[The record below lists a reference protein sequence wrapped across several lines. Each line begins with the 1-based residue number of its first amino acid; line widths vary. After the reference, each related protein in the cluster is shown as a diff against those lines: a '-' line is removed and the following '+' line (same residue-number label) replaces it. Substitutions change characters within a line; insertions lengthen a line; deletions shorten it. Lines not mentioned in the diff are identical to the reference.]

1 MPKWLNNLIIVA
13 GGIATAFSLLQF
25 FGIDAAFLWKESQSM
40 SGRFV
45 FLLISLTLL
54 LVGLYLKIRRSY
66 ITPANVRSRIR
77 EWLDAFGYSY
87 QVVPWETWHWG
98 FGVTTQNLLVFV
110 ARTKG
115 HSDHLV
121 FTTTIAPMTTEQRET
136 FNALSEA
143 EKEKFYRQLALET
156 AKAKIRFFSDASLSE
171 VRIDKGIP
179 ITSKLA
185 AADVIDAIS
194 EIYFSATIIWN
205 TIAFHLGG
213 RPEEVR
219 LLEPSFAGEDFQ
231 DWPEGP
237 VTPESVRKVYRERRL
252 NKGSSEIGKDTKDK

>member
-1 MPKWLNNLIIVA
+1 MPKWLNTIIIVA
-13 GGIATAFSLLQF
+13 GVIATVFSLLQF
-25 FGIDAAFLWKESQSM
+25 FGIDAGFLWKESQNM

-45 FLLISLTLL
+45 FLLISVTVL
-54 LVGLYLKIRRSY
+54 LVGVCLKIRRSY
-66 ITPANVRSRIR
+66 ITPANVRSRVR

-87 QVVPWETWHWG
+87 QVVPWDQWHWG
-98 FGVTTQNLLVFV
+98 FGVTLQDLVIFV

-121 FTTTIAPMTTEQRET
+121 FTTTIAPMTAEQRES
-136 FNALSEA
+136 FNALSGP

-156 AKAKIRFFSDASLSE
+156 AKAKIRFYSDPSLSE
-171 VRIDKGIP
+171 VRIEKGIP

-185 AADVIDAIS
+185 AADVVDGIS

-213 RPEEVR
+213 RPEHTP
-219 LLEPSFAGEDFQ
+219 PSS
-231 DWPEGP
+231 
-237 VTPESVRKVYRERRL
+237 TPDREALPRPQA
-252 NKGSSEIGKDTKDK
+252 